1 MRRPFKRY
9 CFHLAEKLGRTMT
22 EVMEFGSD
30 EITEWMAFDLTNSKE
45 WLEKYNSEQE
55 MLRQRNLPNEDKA
68 RLLKQLLGGN

>member
-1 MRRPFKRY
+1 
-9 CFHLAEKLGRTMT
+9 MT